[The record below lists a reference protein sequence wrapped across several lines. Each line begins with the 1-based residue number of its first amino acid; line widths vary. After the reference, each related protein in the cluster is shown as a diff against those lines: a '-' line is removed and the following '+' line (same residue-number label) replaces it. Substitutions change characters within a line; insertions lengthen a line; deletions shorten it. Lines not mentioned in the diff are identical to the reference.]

1 MLIRIIGILSTRIIF
16 KINKRVKV
24 NLNSLAH
31 YERFRNLYYNFTT
44 SPGPYQVLGHCLRY
58 KPEKDLNFVVI
69 FQTRDLISH
78 IERLQLSL

>member
-16 KINKRVKV
+16 EINKRVKV
-24 NLNSLAH
+24 NLNGLGH
-31 YERFRNLYYNFTT
+31 NERFRDFTI
-44 SPGPYQVLGHCLRY
+44 SPGPYQVLDHYCLRY